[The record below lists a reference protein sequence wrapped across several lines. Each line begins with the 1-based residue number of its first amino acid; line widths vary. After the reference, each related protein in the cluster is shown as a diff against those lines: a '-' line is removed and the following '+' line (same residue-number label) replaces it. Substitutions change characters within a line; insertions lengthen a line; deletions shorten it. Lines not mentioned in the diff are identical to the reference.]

1 MILTN
6 SPMVRF
12 DVLQRGEQFVA
23 AHCGSKLH
31 HGVQE
36 IRRTVSHAPRGRAVK
51 RRNTGHLCAKQR
63 VNLPNGGSQGGFHLA
78 HIAPQGHHRVMDGM
92 LFSSASIIGGTH
104 ARDGDRYIC
113 KSHDDGR
120 VRLVHGDVDGGD
132 GRRIGKNLIRDTL
145 GQTLDQVHM
154 RAFDDSHDI
163 LGHAAVIDGVIEIVG
178 LAGGGQIKVQ
188 GDVHD
193 EGLWPFVFKGEHTVG
208 AVGMYAGKCDGVH
221 W

>member
-1 MILTN
+1 
-6 SPMVRF
+6 
-12 DVLQRGEQFVA
+12 
-23 AHCGSKLH
+23 
-31 HGVQE
+31 
-36 IRRTVSHAPRGRAVK
+36 
-51 RRNTGHLCAKQR
+51 
-63 VNLPNGGSQGGFHLA
+63 
-78 HIAPQGHHRVMDGM
+78 MDGM

-178 LAGGGQIKVQ
+178 LARRRPDQ
-188 GDVHD
+188 G
-193 EGLWPFVFKGEHTVG
+193 
-208 AVGMYAGKCDGVH
+208 AG
-221 W
+221 